1 MAHGVEEPTPTLLL
15 LPTMKLVAVEEPT
28 TNCGLVPSALPL
40 TERSPHGD
48 VVPTP
53 TAPLDPAK
61 YAEPLEVTAV
71 EDANRNVEESVEVE
85 VMLPAMNM
93 LPCTARAV
101 VGVEVPIPT
110 KPLFVI
116 VKRVEVE

>member
-1 MAHGVEEPTPTLLL
+1 MVPMPTL
-15 LPTMKLVAVEEPT
+15 PPEV
-28 TNCGLVPSALPL
+28 
-40 TERSPHGD
+40 
-48 VVPTP
+48 
-53 TAPLDPAK
+53 AK
-61 YAEPLEVTAV
+61 YAEPLDVSAV
-71 EDANRNVEESVEVE
+71 DDAYGNTDARVEVE